1 MMEELLTLNVLLKNE
16 LMTTVRLAT
25 GGVCSLVGLSLDGS
39 EDCKVCVTE
48 SLLLLMHGGY
58 PSACVRF
65 CTDGGL
71 SVEVT
76 GEGVRRSLR
85 EYAEDEISVALL
97 NALTEGVNLQKEGG
111 CLRTIGFRFGNGR

>member
-1 MMEELLTLNVLLKNE
+1 MEELLRINVPLKNE

-25 GGVCSLVGLSLDGS
+25 GGICSLAGLSMDGS

-58 PSACVRF
+58 PSACVCF
-65 CTDGGL
+65 ASDGGL
-71 SVEVT
+71 EVKVT
-76 GEGVRRSLR
+76 GEGVCRPAA
-85 EYAEDEISVALL
+85 ECAEDEISVALL

-111 CLRTIGFRFGNGR
+111 CLRSIGFRFGNGR